1 MTDNDGL
8 TPRNSIT
15 AVASGKKVLFFGGQ
29 DSEKSVL
36 FNDLFELD
44 LESKALK
51 QIDFAAGKVVP
62 PIRNSHT
69 MTKLN
74 DKKILIFGGANEEGP
89 LKDLYELDVESKE
102 FVKVKLD

>member
-1 MTDNDGL
+1 
-8 TPRNSIT
+8 
-15 AVASGKKVLFFGGQ
+15 
-29 DSEKSVL
+29 
-36 FNDLFELD
+36 
-44 LESKALK
+44 
-51 QIDFAAGKVVP
+51 
-62 PIRNSHT
+62 